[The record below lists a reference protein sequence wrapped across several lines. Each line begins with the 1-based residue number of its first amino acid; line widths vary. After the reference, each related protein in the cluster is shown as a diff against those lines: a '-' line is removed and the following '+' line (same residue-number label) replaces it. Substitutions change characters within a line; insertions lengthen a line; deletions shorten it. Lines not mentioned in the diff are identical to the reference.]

1 MITGKGVEL
10 NGSQNLKKA
19 QFVKKK
25 KFNIWYKPE
34 ILVMMRKETTTYSC

>member
-19 QFVKKK
+19 QFIKK

-34 ILVMMRKETTTYSC
+34 ILVMMRKEATTYFC